1 MKGLK
6 SIRMRLGL
14 TQARIGEMTGIASN
28 TLSRYE
34 RGVLTPSA
42 DAIST
47 IARALNVTT
56 DELLNGPA
64 SRTWELRVIYKKQL
78 KGDVIDLTGNAS
90 NAEVLL
96 GDEAMSIKI
105 DGPIELWMDN
115 AKFEDLIADLRRKR
129 EAGMRTRKE
138 GW

>member
-6 SIRMRLGL
+6 EIRQKLKISL
-14 TQARIGEMTGIASN
+14 TDVQRMTGIDAN
-28 TLSRYE
+28 ALSRYE
-34 RGVLTPSA
+34 RGVVRPLS
-42 DAIST
+42 DVVIK
-47 IARALNVTT
+47 IAKALNVTT

-64 SRTWELRVIYKKQL
+64 PATWELRVIYKKTL
-78 KGDVIDLTGNAS
+78 EGDVIDLTGNAS
-90 NAEVLL
+90 SAEVLL
-96 GDEAMSIKI
+96 GDWGMSIKI
-105 DGPIELWMDN
+105 DGPIDLWADD